1 MQWTVKRK
9 ILGGF
14 YALLALM
21 LLSSG
26 ITALKLSRLVGTLD
40 EIVQQ
45 RYVRIQLAA
54 TMHTRALEVSGYLTR
69 AILAGNAQ
77 TARQY
82 LQSVAD
88 IRQQNGAAQEK
99 LQALATEEEEKAP
112 LAEIET
118 ARNALASKYAPL
130 LELIQAGDQSRSLA
144 YFYND
149 FMPADHAFIQALQK
163 GQDFQQQRMA
173 EAQEEAKGE
182 YRSAYL
188 ILGLACAI
196 SLVAG
201 LVLAGMIAHGI
212 GTKVEQAKDALGR
225 VAGGDLATPIRLAAQ
240 PQDELDLLLQTMEA
254 MRRDLAGTMQSV
266 IGDAQQ
272 LIASASQLSASSH
285 TVAESSETQSQAT
298 SSAAAAIEE
307 MTVSV
312 DHIGSNAEDAAG
324 NAEEAGRIA
333 QGGGDVARS
342 AAKYIDEVKRSVE
355 VTSRDILVLSDQVQK
370 IGSIAVVIKDVA
382 DQTNLLALNAAIEAA
397 RAGEQGRGFAVVA
410 DEVRKLAE
418 RTTKSV
424 QDISSTIATIA
435 NDAQSVVASMETSRN
450 AVGEVVDMAEKTS
463 GAMLDICQATDSVR
477 QSIGEISLALRE
489 QRAASTDLARNVEG
503 IARMSEDNNAAV
515 QTVASTAE
523 NLGAI
528 SDNLKASIARFRL

>member
-26 ITALKLSRLVGTLD
+26 ISALKLSRLVGTLD

-54 TMHTRALEVSGYLTR
+54 TMHARALEVSGDLTR

-77 TARQY
+77 AAHQY

-118 ARNALASKYAPL
+118 ARNALAAKYAPL
-130 LELIQAGDQSRSLA
+130 LALIQAGDQSRSLA

-173 EAQEEAKGE
+173 AAQEAAQGE

-212 GTKVEQAKDALGR
+212 GTKVELAKDALGR
-225 VAGGDLATPIRLAAQ
+225 VAGGDLASPIRLAAQ
-240 PQDELDLLLQTMEA
+240 PQDELDQLLQTMEA

-272 LIASASQLSASSH
+272 LIASASQLSSSSH

-298 SSAAAAIEE
+298 ASAAAAIEE

-312 DHIGSNAEDAAG
+312 DHIGTNAEDAAN

-397 RAGEQGRGFAVVA
+397 RAGESGAGFAVVA
-410 DEVRKLAE
+410 DEVRSLAT
-418 RTTKSV
+418 RSAKAAQQVTQLVQSSSV
-424 QDISSTIATIA
+424 KT
-435 NDAQSVVASMETSRN
+435 
-450 AVGEVVDMAEKTS
+450 AVGVNVANKTS
-463 GAMLDICQATDSVR
+463 ESLNQIVTSAEELSLLVE
-477 QSIGEISLALRE
+477 EISLASQE
-489 QRAASTDLARNVEG
+489 QVIGIEEITQGMHQIDSTTQAVSTHAERSAATAAQLTSQAKLVHDLIKDYRVK
-503 IARMSEDNNAAV
+503 S
-515 QTVASTAE
+515 
-523 NLGAI
+523 
-528 SDNLKASIARFRL
+528 

>member
-26 ITALKLSRLVGTLD
+26 ISALKLSRLVGTLD

-54 TMHTRALEVSGYLTR
+54 TMHARALEVSGDLTR

-77 TARQY
+77 AAHQY

-118 ARNALASKYAPL
+118 ARNALAAKYAPL
-130 LELIQAGDQSRSLA
+130 LALIQAGDQSRSLA

-173 EAQEEAKGE
+173 AAQEAAKGE

-212 GTKVEQAKDALGR
+212 GTKVELAKDALGR

-240 PQDELDLLLQTMEA
+240 PQDELDQLLQTMEA
-254 MRRDLAGTMQSV
+254 MRRDLAGTMASV
-266 IGDAQQ
+266 IDDAQQ

-503 IARMSEDNNAAV
+503 IARMSEDNNGAV

>member
-1 MQWTVKRK
+1 MQDGITEVFYKDH
-9 ILGGF
+9 LEDFGF
-14 YALLALM
+14 YLRIAREHETSLTPAPMKRALLVEDDKAQAKFLQCVLADLGYQAVLASTAEEAM
-21 LLSSG
+21 AQVEAEDWHLAVVDLVLAQGQSG
-26 ITALKLSRLVGTLD
+26 NAVIRYIRSHGLRNRMPIVVISGLLD
-40 EIVQQ
+40 EARRVEAL
-45 RYVRIQLAA
+45 RSGANLYVEKPIQADTLGLYI
-54 TMHTRALEVSGYLTR
+54 RNLE
-69 AILAGNAQ
+69 AIHGGG
-77 TARQY
+77 
-82 LQSVAD
+82 
-88 IRQQNGAAQEK
+88 QQNGDAG
-99 LQALATEEEEKAP
+99 LGDRIRSLTERERSVYELMAGGHSDKQI
-112 LAEIET
+112 AERLGISFWT
-118 ARNALASKYAPL
+118 VRTHAGRIFRKFDVTNRV
-130 LELIQAGDQSRSLA
+130 ELIRKSSSGQGAEAALR
-144 YFYND
+144 
-149 FMPADHAFIQALQK
+149 PADPES
-163 GQDFQQQRMA
+163 A
-173 EAQEEAKGE
+173 ENGGIA
-182 YRSAYL
+182 
-188 ILGLACAI
+188 AC
-196 SLVAG
+196 
-201 LVLAGMIAHGI
+201 
-212 GTKVEQAKDALGR
+212 
-225 VAGGDLATPIRLAAQ
+225 
-240 PQDELDLLLQTMEA
+240 
-254 MRRDLAGTMQSV
+254 MQSV

-435 NDAQSVVASMETSRN
+435 NDAQSVVASMVPGPIPSFSR
-450 AVGEVVDMAEKTS
+450 
-463 GAMLDICQATDSVR
+463 QTDHLYR
-477 QSIGEISLALRE
+477 
-489 QRAASTDLARNVEG
+489 
-503 IARMSEDNNAAV
+503 
-515 QTVASTAE
+515 
-523 NLGAI
+523 
-528 SDNLKASIARFRL
+528 